1 MNCILC
7 SLPWKFHSHEISATQ
22 SAYHTHTQCVL
33 VCRSIEHF
41 GAYPIKRI
49 FMNKLTSFL
58 DTHTQ
63 LPITVS
69 LAAQISK
76 LYDDFANDG
85 SKHKIF
91 MFESNS
97 SEIFLRKLHV
107 IVWCCLFFS
116 LLSQK
121 IDCWVKKKK
130 YFVYTHKQIKRT
142 IRPLY

>member
-1 MNCILC
+1 
-7 SLPWKFHSHEISATQ
+7 
-22 SAYHTHTQCVL
+22 
-33 VCRSIEHF
+33 
-41 GAYPIKRI
+41 
-49 FMNKLTSFL
+49 MNKLTSFL

-85 SKHKIF
+85 SKNKIF

-107 IVWCCLFFS
+107 IVWCRLFFS

-121 IDCWVKKKK
+121 IDC
-130 YFVYTHKQIKRT
+130 
-142 IRPLY
+142 